1 MIKRKALRR
10 LKKLLRELKKIKGR
24 HTELVSLYIPAGSN
38 IVDIIAQ
45 VRSEQSTAQNIK
57 SKQTRKN
64 VLGALEKIIQHLK
77 QFKEVPE
84 NGLVVFSGNVS
95 LTEGESDI
103 RIWSLEPP
111 EKLKT
116 KIYWCDQ
123 EFVLEPLEEMA
134 KEKDVFGLIVLDS
147 KEATL
152 GFLRGKKVEVV
163 RHIESI
169 VPSKTTKGGFSQMRY
184 QRIREQ
190 ALHEFL
196 RKVGEQAS
204 KLFLE
209 EEKLKGIIIG
219 GPGPIKERFYEEK
232 YLHYKLQQKVLGIK
246 DISYTDEYGLEELV
260 RRSEDILKEFEVMKE
275 REVLNKFFE
284 ELKKDGLVT
293 YGLYNVLNAL
303 KAGAID
309 TLIISENYEIF
320 KVKLKCQCGYTEEKE
335 LESKDLEKQKCKNCN
350 SIMQVVKKE
359 DLIDILVEEAKNF
372 GTKVLFVSNE
382 TQEGREFS
390 NFGIGAILRFKV

>member
-293 YGLYNVLNAL
+293 YGLYRVLNAL

-350 SIMQVVKKE
+350 SIMQVIKKE

>member
-152 GFLRGKKVEVV
+152 GFLRGKKVEVL

>member
-10 LKKLLRELKKIKGR
+10 LKKLLKELKKIKGR

-95 LTEGESDI
+95 PVEGESDI

-147 KEATL
+147 KEATI
-152 GFLRGKKVEVV
+152 GFLRGKKVEVL

-219 GPGPIKERFYEEK
+219 GPGPIKERFFEEK

>member
-95 LTEGESDI
+95 PVEGESDI

-350 SIMQVVKKE
+350 SIMQVIKKE

>member
-152 GFLRGKKVEVV
+152 GFLRGKKVEVL

-350 SIMQVVKKE
+350 SIMQVIKKE

>member
-1 MIKRKALRR
+1 MTKRKALRK
-10 LKKLLRELKKIKGR
+10 LKKLLKELKQIKGR

-38 IVDIIAQ
+38 LVDIIAQ

-84 NGLVVFSGNVS
+84 NGLVIFSGNVAAE
-95 LTEGESDI
+95 EGESDI

-134 KEKDVFGLIVLDS
+134 REKDIFGLIVLDS
-147 KEATL
+147 KEATI
-152 GFLRGKKVEVV
+152 GFLRGKKVEAV

-196 RKVGEQAS
+196 RKVGEEAS

-209 EEKLKGIIIG
+209 EEKLKGVIIG

-232 YLHYKLQQKVLGIK
+232 YLHYKLQEKVVGVK
-246 DISYTDEYGLEELV
+246 DVSYTDEYGLEELV
-260 RRSEDILKEFEVMKE
+260 RRSKDILRELEVMKE
-275 REVLNKFFE
+275 KEILSKFFG
-284 ELKKDGLVT
+284 ELKKNGLVT
-293 YGLYNVLNAL
+293 YGLYNVINAL
-303 KAGAID
+303 KAGAVD

-320 KVKLKCQCGYTEEKE
+320 RVKLKCKCGYTEEKE
-335 LESKDLEKQKCKNCN
+335 LEGKDIEKQKCKNCN
-350 SIMQVVKKE
+350 SIMQVVEKE
-359 DLIDILVEEAKNF
+359 DLVDILAEEAKKF
-372 GTKVLFVSNE
+372 GTKILFVSNE

-390 NFGIGAILRFKV
+390 NFGIAAILRFKI